1 MSNSEHKMLYQ
12 HMTKYRQYVATGIVM
27 YTMVVTEKL
36 YKWKDTYVSD
46 SDKKQ
51 RQQSGFTLPHVQF
64 TLIKVNWWY
73 FDVLVQI
80 TNWRYSNNKEN
91 R

>member
-36 YKWKDTYVSD
+36 YK
-46 SDKKQ
+46 
-51 RQQSGFTLPHVQF
+51 
-64 TLIKVNWWY
+64 
-73 FDVLVQI
+73 
-80 TNWRYSNNKEN
+80 
-91 R
+91 